1 MKTVFRIFRYLRPY
15 PARVIAIYVA
25 LFAALGIQLTIPAV
39 IGRAIDLGIVD
50 RDQDYLVRS
59 ALIIVGLTLLQGI
72 FTFIRSYLVQAI
84 AEQVGFD
91 LRNEL
96 YAHLERLPFSFYDR
110 AQTGQL
116 MSRATD
122 DINNI
127 RAMLVMAMRPLVLA
141 IGTFSIAAVVL
152 LRTDLTLA
160 MVALAPLPFL
170 IWYSV
175 RFGVAIRPIFV
186 RVQQQFGVMTSA
198 LQENV
203 AGGRVVRAFAQEK
216 AENERFEAELQELFE
231 RNMQASRRW
240 ALAYPLTLFLSGLG
254 LGAVLWIGGHRVI
267 SGSMSI
273 GTLVAF
279 NRYMTLLNE
288 PVRWLGFVIN
298 RIARAIASGERI
310 FETLDTRPTIT
321 ERPGAIALKP
331 MRGEVAF
338 DDVSFVFAGTRRNAL
353 ESISFSARPGSVTA
367 LVGPTG
373 SGKTSVVNLIPRF
386 YDASTGSVTIDGRDV
401 RDLTLESI
409 RSQIGI
415 VLQETFLFSVTISE
429 NIAYGRPEASRDEIV
444 AAAKAARAHDFIS
457 NMPAGYDTEV
467 GERGVTLSG
476 GQKQRIA
483 IARALLLDPRI
494 LILDDATSSVDTET
508 EHLIQAALKTLM
520 AGRTSFVIAQR
531 LATVQEA
538 DQILVFEGG
547 TIVDRGSHR
556 QLIDRP
562 GFYRELFDMQRQTTE
577 EPASVAATERKG
589 ELSV

>member
-1 MKTVFRIFRYLRPY
+1 MKIVLRIFGYLRPY

-39 IGRAIDLGIVD
+39 IGRAIDHGIVD
-50 RDQDYLVRS
+50 RDQEYLVRS
-59 ALIIVGLTLLQGI
+59 ALFIVGLTLLQGI
-72 FTFIRSYLVQAI
+72 FTFIRSYLVQAV

-96 YAHLERLPFSFYDR
+96 YAHLQRLPFSFYDR

-141 IGTFSIAAVVL
+141 IGTFSIAAVIL

-160 MVALAPLPFL
+160 AVALAPLPFL
-170 IWYSV
+170 IWYSI
-175 RFGVAIRPIFV
+175 RFGVAIRPIFS

-203 AGGRVVRAFAQEK
+203 AGGRVVRAFAQER

-321 ERPGAIALKP
+321 DRPDAIALTP

-338 DDVSFVFAGTRRNAL
+338 DDVSFIFAGTRRKAL
-353 ESISFSARPGSVTA
+353 DSITFSARPGRVTA

-386 YDASTGSVTIDGRDV
+386 YDTSSGSVKIDGNDV
-401 RDLTLESI
+401 RNLTVESL

-415 VLQETFLFSVTISE
+415 VLQETFLFSVTIGE
-429 NIAYGRPEASRDEIV
+429 NIAYGRPTAQRDEIV
-444 AAAKAARAHDFIS
+444 AAAKAARAHEFIS
-457 NMPAGYDTEV
+457 AMPAGYDTEV

-508 EHLIQAALKTLM
+508 EHLIQEALNTLM

-531 LATVQEA
+531 LATVQAA
-538 DQILVFEGG
+538 DQILVFDGG
-547 TIVDRGSHR
+547 RIVERGTHVD
-556 QLIDRP
+556 LIDRP
-562 GFYRELFDMQRQTTE
+562 GFYRELFDMQRQ
-577 EPASVAATERKG
+577 SVDDVVSAGATEQEG
-589 ELSV
+589 GSPA